1 MEEKHP
7 EFAKFW
13 KQNGTN
19 LIVALVVTMVLCGL
33 VAVQTTT
40 FNLPVWLI
48 IGLVCWVLHSAYLF
62 TRWKKEHKK

>member
-1 MEEKHP
+1 M
-7 EFAKFW
+7 
-13 KQNGTN
+13 
-19 LIVALVVTMVLCGL
+19 ALVVTMVLCGL

>member
-1 MEEKHP
+1 M
-7 EFAKFW
+7 FLTTGSMAVV
-13 KQNGTN
+13 GY
-19 LIVALVVTMVLCGL
+19 VALVVTMVLCGL